1 MKQRSFL
8 LLLIYACMYIYLQ
21 IAGYTKPGLRQSSHC
36 WIRKFPSVNHSN
48 NHRFLPFSSLI
59 NKDNGMFLVPKYC
72 WCSKIQL
79 QMTLCLGKLGG
90 LVASTTAN
98 GRETNSLEQVGAYAA
113 MPFKIWKGKLLGSNA
128 PNSSNYQIYTRIQLA
143 ILEFVHPVHASQHR
157 RDDLRLLLF
166 QFFAGPRH
174 PCSRSFAQPK
184 ADPTAN
190 SQSPIDLSLQ
200 DGYSLL
206 ATRFFPS
213 SSSSCRMNA
222 LVKGIKYDK
231 VLLGYHALCFA
242 ISSLM
247 FRLSKGQVALTFNHR
262 SIQAR

>member
-1 MKQRSFL
+1 
-8 LLLIYACMYIYLQ
+8 
-21 IAGYTKPGLRQSSHC
+21 
-36 WIRKFPSVNHSN
+36 
-48 NHRFLPFSSLI
+48 
-59 NKDNGMFLVPKYC
+59 MFLVPKYC

-90 LVASTTAN
+90 LVASTAGN

-174 PCSRSFAQPK
+174 PCSRSFAY
-184 ADPTAN
+184 
-190 SQSPIDLSLQ
+190 QSGSNCKLTIPDRS
-200 DGYSLL
+200 
-206 ATRFFPS
+206 FPS
-213 SSSSCRMNA
+213 GWLLFAVDA
-222 LVKGIKYDK
+222 LLSVFIFILQNECLGKRDK

>member
-1 MKQRSFL
+1 MAWSPQ
-8 LLLIYACMYIYLQ
+8 Q
-21 IAGYTKPGLRQSSHC
+21 
-36 WIRKFPSVNHSN
+36 
-48 NHRFLPFSSLI
+48 
-59 NKDNGMFLVPKYC
+59 LVTVC
-72 WCSKIQL
+72 
-79 QMTLCLGKLGG
+79 
-90 LVASTTAN
+90 
-98 GRETNSLEQVGAYAA
+98 ETNSLKQVGAYAA

-157 RDDLRLLLF
+157 RDDLRLLFF

-222 LVKGIKYDK
+222 LVKGIEFYE
-231 VLLGYHALCFA
+231 GIMHSALR
-242 ISSLM
+242 S
-247 FRLSKGQVALTFNHR
+247 AL
-262 SIQAR
+262 